1 VVTDLKA
8 RALHAVCWSFL
19 ERVGQQ
25 GVQFVIAIILARL
38 LLPAQ
43 FGLIGMLTIFMELA
57 RVFIDSGFGA
67 ALVQRRETTDVEA
80 CSMFYFNVLVGV
92 LAAGLLCALSPWIA
106 RFYGQP
112 ILTPLTCALS
122 VTLVLHS
129 LAAVQTALLNKR
141 IDFKTQLKVS
151 MSAGALSGVI
161 GIAMALRGCGVWS
174 LVGQYIAAGFF
185 RTLLLWRLNTWRPRR
200 VFRLAALREM
210 FRFGS
215 CLLASSLLNTAFEN
229 IYVVVIGRLFAPA
242 QLGLYSGA
250 RRIQNMATLNI
261 TGVVTQVAF
270 PVFALIQD
278 DPVRLKRSL
287 RKAMATLALV
297 NFPVMV
303 GLALAA
309 RPLVYVLLTE
319 KWAPCIPWLQL
330 LCVAGLLYPFQ
341 SLHLNVLKA
350 QGRSDLFFLLEIIK
364 KVLVVVLIAATCRWG
379 VTGLIWGQVIMS
391 VLGYYINS
399 YYTSRLLH
407 YRLREQLADLGPY
420 AAVTAL
426 MGLGL
431 YAVQLLPFGGDAL
444 LLFVV
449 ILLGIL
455 LYVLLSYALRL
466 PAFLETARAARER
479 WRSYTLAPTR
489 S

>member
-1 VVTDLKA
+1 VVINLKA
-8 RALHAVCWSFL
+8 KALHAVLWSFL

-25 GVQFVIAIILARL
+25 GIQFVITIILARL

-43 FGLIGMLTIFMELA
+43 FGLVGMLTIFMELA

-67 ALVQRRETTDVEA
+67 ALVQRKETTSVEE
-80 CSMFYFNVLVGV
+80 CSMFYFNILVGV
-92 LAAGLLCALSPWIA
+92 LAAGLLCAASPWIA

-112 ILTPLTCALS
+112 ILTPLACALS

-129 LAAVQTALLNKR
+129 LAGVQTALLNKR
-141 IDFKTQLKVS
+141 IDFKTLLKVS
-151 MSAGALSGVI
+151 MSASALSGAI
-161 GIAMALRGCGVWS
+161 GIVMALRGCGVWS
-174 LVGQYIAAGFF
+174 LVGQYIAASFF
-185 RTLLLWRLNTWRPRR
+185 RTLLLWRLNTWRPRL
-200 VFRLAALREM
+200 VFHLAALREL

-215 CLLASSLLNTAFEN
+215 CLLASSLLNTTFEN
-229 IYVVVIGRLFAPA
+229 IYLVVIGRLFAPA
-242 QLGLYSGA
+242 QLGLYAGA

-270 PVFALIQD
+270 PVFAMIQD
-278 DPVRLKRSL
+278 DPARLKRSM

-319 KWAPCIPWLQL
+319 KWAACIPWMQL

-350 QGRSDLFFLLEIIK
+350 QGRSDLFFVLEIIK
-364 KVLVVVLIAATCRWG
+364 KVLVVILIVATYRWG

-391 VLGYYINS
+391 GLGYYINS
-399 YYTSRLLH
+399 YYTSRLIR
-407 YRLREQLADLGPY
+407 YRLWEQLADLAPY
-420 AAVTAL
+420 AAVSAL
-426 MGLGL
+426 MALGL
-431 YAVQLLPFGGDAL
+431 YGVQLLPFAGDKL
-444 LLFVV
+444 LLSVMV
-449 ILLGIL
+449 LLGIL
-455 LYVLLSYALRL
+455 VYVLLSYAFHLS
-466 PAFLETARAARER
+466 AFLEMARAIRER
-479 WRSYTLAPTR
+479 WRSYALSPAG

>member
-1 VVTDLKA
+1 VVANLKA
-8 RALHAVCWSFL
+8 RALHAVLWSSL
-19 ERVGQQ
+19 QRVGQQ
-25 GVQFVIAIILARL
+25 GIQFVITIILARL

-43 FGLIGMLTIFMELA
+43 FGLVGMLTIFMELA

-67 ALVQRRETTDVEA
+67 ALVQRKETTHVEE
-80 CSMFYFNVLVGV
+80 CSMFYFNILVGV
-92 LAAGLLCALSPWIA
+92 LAAGLLCAASPWIA

-122 VTLVLHS
+122 VTLVFHS
-129 LAAVQTALLNKR
+129 LAGVQTALLNKR
-141 IDFKTQLKVS
+141 IDFKTLLKVS
-151 MSAGALSGVI
+151 MSASALSGAI
-161 GIAMALRGCGVWS
+161 GVVMALRGCGVWS
-174 LVGQYIAAGFF
+174 LVGQYIAASFF
-185 RTLLLWRLNTWRPRR
+185 RTLFLWRLNTWRPRL
-200 VFRLAALREM
+200 VFRLAALRVL

-215 CLLASSLLNTAFEN
+215 CLLASSLLNTVFEN

-250 RRIQNMATLNI
+250 RRIQNMATLNV

-270 PVFALIQD
+270 PVFAMIQD
-278 DPVRLKRSL
+278 DPVRLKRSM
-287 RKAMATLALV
+287 RKAMTTLALV

-303 GLALAA
+303 GLALTA

-319 KWAPCIPWLQL
+319 KWAACIPWMQL

-364 KVLVVVLIAATCRWG
+364 KALVVILIVVTYRWG

-391 VLGYYINS
+391 GLGYYINS
-399 YYTSRLLH
+399 YYTSRFIH
-407 YRLREQLADLGPY
+407 YRLWEQLADLAPY
-420 AAVTAL
+420 AAVSAL
-426 MGLGL
+426 MALGL
-431 YAVQLLPFGGDAL
+431 YLVQLLPFAGDEL
-444 LLFVV
+444 LLSVTV
-449 ILLGIL
+449 LLGVL
-455 LYVLLSYALRL
+455 LYVLLSYAFRL
-466 PAFLETARAARER
+466 SAFLEMARAIREKL
-479 WRSYTLAPTR
+479 RSYTLLPAR

>member
-1 VVTDLKA
+1 VVNNLKT
-8 RALHAVCWSFL
+8 RALHAVFWSFL

-25 GVQFVIAIILARL
+25 GIQFTIAIILARL

-43 FGLIGMLTIFMELA
+43 FGLVGMLTIFMELA

-67 ALVQRRETTDVEA
+67 ALVQRKETTDAEE
-80 CSMFYFNVLVGV
+80 CSMFYFNVLVGM
-92 LAAGLLCALSPWIA
+92 LAAGLLCAASPWIA

-112 ILTPLTCALS
+112 ILTPLTRALS
-122 VTLVLHS
+122 VTLVFHS
-129 LAAVQTALLNKR
+129 LAGVQTALLNKR
-141 IDFKTQLKVS
+141 IDFKTLLKVS
-151 MSAGALSGVI
+151 MSASLLSGAI
-161 GIAMALRGCGVWS
+161 GIVMALRGCGVWS
-174 LVGQYIAAGFF
+174 LVGQYIGASFF
-185 RTLLLWRLNTWRPRR
+185 RALLLWRLNTWRPRL
-200 VFRLAALREM
+200 VFRLAALREL

-215 CLLASSLLNTAFEN
+215 CLLASSLLNTVFEN
-229 IYVVVIGRLFAPA
+229 IYLVIIGRLFAPA

-270 PVFALIQD
+270 PVFSIIQD
-278 DPVRLKRSL
+278 DPVRLKRSM

-303 GLALAA
+303 GLALTA

-319 KWAPCIPWLQL
+319 KWAACIPWMQL

-364 KVLVVVLIAATCRWG
+364 KVLVVVLIVATYRWG

-391 VLGYYINS
+391 GLGYYINS
-399 YYTSRLLH
+399 YYTRRLIH
-407 YRLREQLADLGPY
+407 YHLREQLADLAPY

-426 MGLGL
+426 MALGL
-431 YAVQLLPFGGDAL
+431 YAVQLLPFAGEAL
-444 LLFVV
+444 LLCAMV
-449 ILLGIL
+449 LLGVL
-455 LYVLLSYALRL
+455 SYVLLSYTFRL
-466 PAFLETARAARER
+466 SAFLETARAVRER
-479 WRSYTLAPTR
+479 LRSYALSPAR